1 MICYLVLPAHLAST
15 SCKRLPVWFNLHPMT
30 HMMPIKTI
38 MAFALATTL
47 ALALPVR
54 AQMGDVLSGGGAM
67 LEQFNESKLDRFGKP
82 TFGLRAQREP
92 ELRRLRK
99 MAGRPI
105 LEGRVSIYDLSD
117 DEIDDLFEKLNT
129 EDTE

>member
-1 MICYLVLPAHLAST
+1 
-15 SCKRLPVWFNLHPMT
+15 MT
-30 HMMPIKTI
+30 QVKTI
-38 MAFALATTL
+38 MAYS
-47 ALALPVR
+47 LALPLLASLAMPVQ
-54 AQMGDVLSGGGAM
+54 AQIGDVMGGGAM
-67 LEQFNESKLDRFGKP
+67 LELFNESTIDRFGNP

-117 DEIDDLFEKLNT
+117 DEINDLFDKLNI

>member
-1 MICYLVLPAHLAST
+1 MD
-15 SCKRLPVWFNLHPMT
+15 LPVWFNLHVMKNMT
-30 HMMPIKTI
+30 SIRPII
-38 MAFALATTL
+38 AFAFVTTL
-47 ALALPVR
+47 ALALAFPVR
-54 AQMGDVLSGGGAM
+54 AQVGDVLGGGGAM
-67 LEQFNESKLDRFGKP
+67 LEQFNESTLDRFGNP
-82 TFGLRAQREP
+82 TFGFRAQREP

-117 DEIDDLFEKLNT
+117 DELNDLFEILNT